1 MRLVILRHLLA
12 CMAVAMLAPA
22 VACAQTALGSDCIT
36 LTELEGQQQS
46 ITLSQTAEMGQWII
60 VSVAVNTTFAQ
71 FDATSPITDSAGNS
85 YAVYGTAALSGGSG
99 VLATFAGRAANA
111 LDAGGSIFV
120 NYTTTGVASAQS
132 CATASAF
139 PGVLAL
145 SDPSDAAGTNSGSG
159 ANLSVTSSTVTQFAS
174 ELVYSAFA
182 SSATPGNILALAPAQ
197 GLNSVC
203 SSDATLCLLP
213 AWNLGETMAGILESA
228 DAQSENAVPWG
239 ALLITFQDN
248 DRIFADGFE

>member
-1 MRLVILRHLLA
+1 MRIVILRHLLA
-12 CMAVAMLAPA
+12 GMAVALLAPA
-22 VACAQTALGSDCIT
+22 AACAQTALGSDCSK
-36 LTELEGQQQS
+36 LSQLEGQQQT
-46 ITLSQTAEMGQWII
+46 ILLSQAAATGQWII
-60 VSVAVNTTFAQ
+60 VSVVVNNTFAQ
-71 FDATSPITDSAGNS
+71 FDSTSPVTDSAGNS
-85 YAVYGTAALSGGSG
+85 YGVYGTVALSGGSG

-111 LDAGGSIFV
+111 LDASGSIFI
-120 NYTTTGVASAQS
+120 NYNTTGTSSAQS

-145 SDPSDAAGTNSGSG
+145 TDPSDAAGTNSGTGSS
-159 ANLSVTSSTVTQFAS
+159 LSVTSSTPTQYAS

-182 SSATPGNILALAPAQ
+182 SSNTPGNIVAIVPAQ
-197 GLNSVC
+197 GLNFSC
-203 SSDATLCLLP
+203 SADATLCLLP

-228 DAQSENAVPWG
+228 DAQSDNSVPWG